1 MQFSV
6 TLGKRLLLL
15 LFIFVIGFITVSV
28 VSTFTFLKFGC
39 NFTPAVRIITVI
51 QDLLMFI
58 FPAVITALL
67 ITRQPA
73 ELLAVNKRPPFMPL
87 LFGILAL
94 VFSIPAMNFLICL
107 NESLPLPD
115 DLAATLRAMEDNA
128 AEMVIAMQGPHT
140 VPNLIMSILIVSIFA
155 GLSEEILF
163 RGAFQRIMVTGGVN
177 AHAAIWISAII
188 FSAMH
193 MQFFGFF
200 PRMLLGALFGY
211 TLWWTR
217 SLWVPIILHAF
228 NNGMYVVSEW
238 INNGNEAESTSFLND
253 IGTGDDLLLNIAS
266 VAVTAV
272 CLWLARKS
280 SMSIG
285 K

>member
-6 TLGKRLLLL
+6 SLGKRLLLL
-15 LFIFVIGFITVSV
+15 LFIFVIGFFIVSII
-28 VSTFTFLKFGC
+28 SAFALTKFGADS
-39 NFTPAVRIITVI
+39 TPAVRIVTVF
-51 QDLLMFI
+51 QDLFMFI
-58 FPAVITALL
+58 FPAVITAVL

-73 ELLAVNKRPPFMPL
+73 ELLELNKRPPLMPL

-94 VFSIPAMNFLICL
+94 IFSIPAMNFLIHL
-107 NESLPLPD
+107 NESIPLPEE
-115 DLAATLRAMEDNA
+115 LASALRAMEDNA
-128 AEMVIAMQGPHT
+128 AGMVIAMQGPHT
-140 VPNLIMSILIVSIFA
+140 VPNLIMSLLIVSIFA

-163 RGAFQRIMVTGGVN
+163 RGAFQRIMATGGVN
-177 AHAAIWISAII
+177 AHAAIWIAAIV

-200 PRMLLGALFGY
+200 PRLLLGAFFGY
-211 TLWWTR
+211 LLWWTR
-217 SLWVPIILHAF
+217 SLWIPIILHAF

-238 INNGNEAESTSFLND
+238 IYNGKSEDSTSVLND

-266 VAVTAV
+266 VAITAI